1 MGDIVVFP
9 EQFSFDVR
17 VQRSNPRRRLTIK
30 NMGIMACKVTITMPE
45 TDSFIVTDA
54 KGKTL
59 GSKITINMIPD
70 SSCCFFVQKKA
81 NVGIVPEDKM
91 MVTGGKKPYCVVLKP
106 AVSLV
111 SIEELENA
119 ADASVAS
126 DNQSVKSNESVRR
139 YPGKGKQNVDEF
151 PPDERLSSQDESEPK
166 HRPSRIKPPTKRI
179 SKAQSDDIN
188 TKNNDASFDPMKKMR
203 KGIETKK
210 PNNNND
216 IEFSAADF
224 QIPQLAED
232 DEDDSSASRQPA
244 VKRTK
249 GKPSNAPSAIPAPK
263 TTPKRPNEKDKK
275 VAPSSSGNKIPKV
288 DDDDDIP
295 MPTKLDQSP
304 PQPRKSSQ
312 IPVPHRHPDLPP
324 DADVLEQS
332 LHVKFSFKDDDF
344 SKSPQKG
351 PSVVKWYDDDA
362 FKNVEEPY
370 FNFELMMT
378 GEGED
383 PVFCIDQEYY
393 DSSGRLLSVNQG
405 KGKVIFVTEDGYE
418 AHDLGD
424 DNENYNY
431 NNDDDD
437 DDDM

>member
-54 KGKTL
+54 KGKTVGGKL
-59 GSKITINMIPD
+59 TINMIPD

-91 MVTGGKKPYCVVLKP
+91 MVTGGKKPYSVVLKP

-111 SIEELENA
+111 SIEELESA

-126 DNQSVKSNESVRR
+126 DNLSVKSNESVRR
-139 YPGKGKQNVDEF
+139 NQGKARQLVNEF
-151 PPDERLSSQDESEPK
+151 PDERMSSQDESEPK
-166 HRPSRIKPPTKRI
+166 HRPSRLKPPTKRI
-179 SKAQSDDIN
+179 SKAQSEEKVGKTNGNGIV
-188 TKNNDASFDPMKKMR
+188 APFDPMKKIK
-203 KGIETKK
+203 KGADSKQSV
-210 PNNNND
+210 NND
-216 IEFSAADF
+216 IEFSASDF

-232 DEDDSSASRQPA
+232 DDDLYVAQQP
-244 VKRTK
+244 VTKRVN
-249 GKPSNAPSAIPAPK
+249 GKQSNIPTATVAPK
-263 TTPKRPNEKDKK
+263 STPKRPFDKDKK
-275 VAPSSSGNKIPKV
+275 TTSATSKNKDAY
-288 DDDDDIP
+288 DDDSDSDDVP

-304 PQPRKSSQ
+304 PVARKASQ

-344 SKSPQKG
+344 AKSPQKV

-362 FKNVEEPY
+362 FKNVEEPD
-370 FNFELMMT
+370 FSFELMMT

-383 PVFCIDQEYY
+383 PVFCIDGEYF
-393 DSSGRLLSVNQG
+393 DSSGRSLSVNQG
-405 KGKVIFVTEDGYE
+405 KGKVVFVTEDGYE
-418 AHDLGD
+418 MHELGD
-424 DNENYNY
+424 DNYNI
-431 NNDDDD
+431 NDDDD
-437 DDDM
+437 DM

>member
-30 NMGIMACKVTITMPE
+30 NMGIMACKVTVTMPE
-45 TDSFIVTDA
+45 TDSFIVTDG
-54 KGKTL
+54 KGKMVGGKL
-59 GSKITINMIPD
+59 TINMIPD

-111 SIEELENA
+111 SIEELESA
-119 ADASVAS
+119 ADTSVAS

-139 YPGKGKQNVDEF
+139 YQGKAKQMVDDF
-151 PPDERLSSQDESEPK
+151 PDERLSSQDESEPK
-166 HRPSRIKPPTKRI
+166 HRPSRLKPPSKRI

-188 TKNNDASFDPMKKMR
+188 TTNADSSSAASFDPMKKMR
-203 KGIETKK
+203 KGFEPKK
-210 PNNNND
+210 QSNND
-216 IEFSAADF
+216 IEFSASDF

-232 DEDDSSASRQPA
+232 DDDGDSSASRQPA
-244 VKRTK
+244 VKRPK
-249 GKPSNAPSAIPAPK
+249 GKPVNTPNSTVAPK
-263 TTPKRPNEKDKK
+263 ATSKRPLDRKSP
-275 VAPSSSGNKIPKV
+275 PSTANKNSNV
-288 DDDDDIP
+288 DDSNDDIP
-295 MPTKLDQSP
+295 MPIKLDQSP
-304 PQPRKSSQ
+304 PNARKQSQ

-344 SKSPQKG
+344 SKNPQKT

-362 FKNVEEPY
+362 FKNVEEPD

-378 GEGED
+378 AEGED
-383 PVFCIDQEYY
+383 PVFCIDGEYY

-424 DNENYNY
+424 DNYNANDNY
-431 NNDDDD
+431 